1 MTRATIVA
9 EIHRIVTSP
18 SELPLR
24 TSSAKSGS
32 EAFEDAAA
40 ASSSAD
46 FPPAGAAAAELAL
59 TQLES
64 SAAIR
69 AERSCSRHPPLG

>member
-1 MTRATIVA
+1 M
-9 EIHRIVTSP
+9 P
-18 SELPLR
+18 
-24 TSSAKSGS
+24 K
-32 EAFEDAAA
+32 AFEDTAA

-64 SAAIR
+64 
-69 AERSCSRHPPLG
+69 